1 MRIPRAVYRSAAVLG
16 VGATGGV
23 GSTPGKGKGS
33 GRGSVT
39 KERGRSRGPFG
50 VARRWGTAARGGAGG
65 GCLGRQWHRR
75 GLKRAVFREEGEGLR
90 PRQGPRDKGSR
101 DQLGSGSGV
110 GFESGNYITPRTDH
124 TSKGPSSG
132 RRMKDENRRSRV
144 VSQGLT
150 SAVGSTFGSRSRR

>member
-50 VARRWGTAARGGAGG
+50 VARRWGGGP
-65 GCLGRQWHRR
+65 RP
-75 GLKRAVFREEGEGLR
+75 EGERAGDVW
-90 PRQGPRDKGSR
+90 GD
-101 DQLGSGSGV
+101 SGTGGV
-110 GFESGNYITPRTDH
+110 
-124 TSKGPSSG
+124 
-132 RRMKDENRRSRV
+132 
-144 VSQGLT
+144 
-150 SAVGSTFGSRSRR
+150 

>member
-75 GLKRAVFREEGEGLR
+75 GLKRAVFGRRGKDCGPGGGL
-90 PRQGPRDKGSR
+90 GA
-101 DQLGSGSGV
+101 
-110 GFESGNYITPRTDH
+110 
-124 TSKGPSSG
+124 KGPG
-132 RRMKDENRRSRV
+132 
-144 VSQGLT
+144 T
-150 SAVGSTFGSRSRR
+150 S